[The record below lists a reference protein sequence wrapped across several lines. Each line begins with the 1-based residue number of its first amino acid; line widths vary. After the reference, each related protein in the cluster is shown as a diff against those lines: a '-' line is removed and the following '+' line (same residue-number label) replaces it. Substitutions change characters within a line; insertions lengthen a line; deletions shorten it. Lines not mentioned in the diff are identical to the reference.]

1 MKGKNLGG
9 ETQKF
14 FELKCT
20 DFSAFPSFT
29 LSLGASRC
37 WSQQQNFMCEGP
49 KCMEGRESFFV
60 WVFFFKPLYHKRFL
74 CKFSMKFIFSSME
87 SYSMLKSKQG
97 KQGEKDVYELRTI
110 VLQTLMQN
118 SSQTQESC
126 VKMNFVE
133 RDGVTIMQRI
143 VAFEI
148 WLYLLWIDWNCF
160 HSYH

>member
-1 MKGKNLGG
+1 
-9 ETQKF
+9 
-14 FELKCT
+14 
-20 DFSAFPSFT
+20 
-29 LSLGASRC
+29 
-37 WSQQQNFMCEGP
+37 
-49 KCMEGRESFFV
+49 
-60 WVFFFKPLYHKRFL
+60 
-74 CKFSMKFIFSSME
+74 ME